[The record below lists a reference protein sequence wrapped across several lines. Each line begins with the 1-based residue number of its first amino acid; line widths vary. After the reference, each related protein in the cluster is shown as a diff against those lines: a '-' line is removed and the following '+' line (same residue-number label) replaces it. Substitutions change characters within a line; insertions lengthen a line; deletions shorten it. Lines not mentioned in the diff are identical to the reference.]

1 MPWCPN
7 CKTEYREGIT
17 HCADCKAE
25 LVAELSE
32 KKTGAGEAA
41 DSLLVKIDEEQME
54 FAKRLAGFLEYS
66 GVAVTISGPED
77 GLISVY
83 TTPEDLRDA
92 KRHFQA
98 FYAVEAERIQEKA
111 AETAFLLGEE
121 EPETEPVPDAEDEEE
136 ADGALP
142 EPVSGRGAS
151 RDEKNYVS
159 SVSRYE
165 DYRSSGFTF
174 TVFGALG
181 CLFAVLNIMD
191 IIPWFHIFAASI
203 ILVMFAAF
211 FVMGIYSF
219 VKAGR
224 LKPEAVKEKELS
236 FRVRA
241 WLNEHITVD
250 TLQAYDEK
258 SNADRAE
265 SKSAELL
272 YLNRL
277 DQLRET
283 LLSVFPDL
291 NSSFAEQLI
300 EDFYSAR
307 FDA

>member
-25 LVAELSE
+25 LVAELSTE
-32 KKTGAGEAA
+32 KVGT
-41 DSLLVKIDEEQME
+41 DDTTSLLVKIDEEQME
-54 FAKRLAGFLEYS
+54 FAKRLADFLEYS
-66 GVAVTISGPED
+66 GVAVTMSEPED

-111 AETAFLLGEE
+111 AEAAFLLGEE
-121 EPETEPVPDAEDEEE
+121 PDDEELIPDFEDEEE
-136 ADGALP
+136 NGEEPTA
-142 EPVSGRGAS
+142 PVSGRGAS
-151 RDEKNYVS
+151 RDEKTYVS

-174 TVFGALG
+174 TIFGVLG
-181 CLFAVLNIMD
+181 ILFAVLNIVD
-191 IIPWFHIFAASI
+191 IIPWFHIFAATVMLI
-203 ILVMFAAF
+203 MFAAF
-211 FVMGIYSF
+211 FAMGIYSF
-219 VKAGR
+219 VKASR

-241 WLNEHITVD
+241 WLDEHITDD
-250 TLQAYDEK
+250 TLRAYDEK
-258 SNADRAE
+258 GKAE

-277 DQLRET
+277 DQIRET
-283 LLSVFPDL
+283 LLAEFPDL

-300 EDFYSAR
+300 EDFYSAH
-307 FDA
+307 FDL